1 MRAFLHSKAID
12 RAFAAI
18 AMTRPHNC
26 LLAAGC
32 VMLGGYLTSGQMTA
46 HRLWIAAFAAGLL
59 VAAATVIN
67 DCIDVESDR
76 INKPYRVLPSGR
88 LSSQVAWAWGV
99 TLGIAGIAAGV
110 SLGGM
115 AAIVPALWAILAV
128 AYSVS
133 IKGMSLLADIFVS
146 AMIASTVLF
155 GGMVVGEIEQT
166 IVPALVVL
174 AFMLCR
180 EILKDVED
188 YEGDRAAGTRTVAVA
203 WGPTLALRAFSVGAV
218 AAVGASFLPWLT
230 GVVSV
235 KYLLIALPL
244 VDPVLLASAYV
255 ISRSPTER
263 TIRLTLEATK
273 LAALLWLLA
282 MFVGAS

>member
-1 MRAFLHSKAID
+1 MRAFLPFKVID
-12 RAFAAI
+12 RVFAAI
-18 AMTRPHNC
+18 GMTRPHNC

-32 VMLGGYLTSGQMTA
+32 VMLGGYLTSGQMSA
-46 HRLWIAAFAAGLL
+46 HRLWLAASAAGLL
-59 VAAATVIN
+59 VAAATVVN
-67 DCIDVESDR
+67 DCVDIESDR

-88 LSSQVAWAWGV
+88 LSSQVAWVWGV

-110 SLGGM
+110 SLGGT
-115 AAIVPALWAILAV
+115 AAIVPALWAVLAV
-128 AYSVS
+128 AYSAF
-133 IKGMSLLADIFVS
+133 IKGMGLLADIVVS
-146 AMIASTVLF
+146 AMIASTILF
-155 GGMVVGEIEQT
+155 GGMAVGEIGRT
-166 IVPALVVL
+166 IVPAFVVF

-188 YEGDRAAGTRTVAVA
+188 YEGDRTAGTRTVAVA
-203 WGPTLALRAFSVGAV
+203 WGPTRALRAFSAGAIG
-218 AAVGASFLPWLT
+218 AVGASLLPWLT

-235 KYLLIALPL
+235 KYLLIALPV
-244 VDPVLLASAYV
+244 VDVILLTSVYV